1 MSEIT
6 NTYTKGN
13 QEITVVLRMPNEG
26 RTVQDIL
33 ADYLWDCAHELEI
46 AQGQEIDYTADDST
60 TAVPRRE
67 GVLL

>member
-1 MSEIT
+1 
-6 NTYTKGN
+6 
-13 QEITVVLRMPNEG
+13 MPNEG
-26 RTVQDIL
+26 RTIQDIL
-33 ADYLWDCAHELEI
+33 ADYLWDCAYEVEI